1 MVKIPGLGD
10 LKKMGSD
17 LIDSAKTVNLS
28 GMVDKFKSG
37 SSVNIAPGDDPL
49 KNLVQEVSAT
59 LNALVEAQATEAALV
74 KKMQA
79 QLAEI
84 VRVASVYQKPA
95 APVVPP
101 VSKEDEN
108 K

>member
-1 MVKIPGLGD
+1 MVKIPGLDD

-17 LIDSAKTVNLS
+17 LIDSAKTVNLG

-37 SSVNIAPGDDPL
+37 SPVNIPPGDDPL
-49 KNLVQEVSAT
+49 KNLVQDASAT
-59 LNALVEAQATEAALV
+59 LNALVEAQAAEAALI

-84 VRVASVYQKPA
+84 VRVSSAYQKPV
-95 APVVPP
+95 APAVPP
-101 VSKEDEN
+101 APKEDE
-108 K
+108 KK